1 MQASLVDVIC
11 DTSFLIHLATK
22 RIKNLSQLDTEI
34 GQIQFVV
41 PTVVINEL
49 NKLLSNETKKN
60 NASITLEYIKKLKI
74 IPMKGK
80 FADKEM
86 ILYVKNNGGIIATM
100 DKELKNRIK
109 KWKINKW
116 NERIFNNK
124 IKRKS
129 IS

>member
-74 IPMKGK
+74 IPMKGQ

-100 DKELKNRIK
+100 DKDLK
-109 KWKINKW
+109 
-116 NERIFNNK
+116 NK
-124 IKRKS
+124 IKENNGS
-129 IS
+129 IISFSNDRIVLEN

>member
-1 MQASLVDVIC
+1 MVDVIC

-49 NKLLSNETKKN
+49 NQLLSNETKKN
-60 NASITLEYIKKLKI
+60 NASITLRYIKKFRI
-74 IPMKGK
+74 IPLDGK

-100 DKELKNRIK
+100 DKDLK
-109 KWKINKW
+109 
-116 NERIFNNK
+116 NK
-124 IKRKS
+124 IKENKGS
-129 IS
+129 VISFSNDRIVLEN

>member
-1 MQASLVDVIC
+1 MVDVIC

-49 NKLLSNETKKN
+49 NKLLSNEAKKN
-60 NASITLEYIKKLKI
+60 NASITLQYIKKFKI
-74 IPMKGK
+74 IPLDGK

-100 DKELKNRIK
+100 DKDLK
-109 KWKINKW
+109 
-116 NERIFNNK
+116 NK
-124 IKRKS
+124 IKENKGS
-129 IS
+129 VISFSNDRIVLEN

>member
-22 RIKNLSQLDTEI
+22 RIKNLSQLNTEI

-49 NKLLSNETKKN
+49 NQLLSNETKKN
-60 NASITLEYIKKLKI
+60 YASITLEYIKKLKT
-74 IPMKGK
+74 IPMNGR

-86 ILYVKNNGGIIATM
+86 ILYVRNNGGIIATM
-100 DKELKNRIK
+100 DRELKN
-109 KWKINKW
+109 
-116 NERIFNNK
+116 K
-124 IKRKS
+124 IKENHGS
-129 IS
+129 VISFSNDRIVLEN

>member
-41 PTVVINEL
+41 PTVVISEL

-60 NASITLEYIKKLKI
+60 TASITLEYIKKLKI
-74 IPMKGK
+74 IPMKGQ

-100 DKELKNRIK
+100 DKELKN
-109 KWKINKW
+109 
-116 NERIFNNK
+116 K
-124 IKRKS
+124 IKENHGS
-129 IS
+129 VISFSNNRIVLEN

>member
-34 GQIQFVV
+34 GQIRFVV

-49 NKLLSNETKKN
+49 NQLLSNETKKN
-60 NASITLEYIKKLKI
+60 KASVTLEYIKKLKI
-74 IPMKGK
+74 IPMEGK

-86 ILYVKNNGGIIATM
+86 ILYLKNNGGIIATM
-100 DKELKNRIK
+100 DKELKN
-109 KWKINKW
+109 
-116 NERIFNNK
+116 K
-124 IKRKS
+124 IKDNHGS
-129 IS
+129 VISFSNDRIVLEN

>member
-41 PTVVINEL
+41 PSVVISEL

-74 IPMKGK
+74 IPMKGQ

-100 DKELKNRIK
+100 DKDLKNRIK
-109 KWKINKW
+109 ENNGSVISFSND
-116 NERIFNNK
+116 RIVLEN
-124 IKRKS
+124 
-129 IS
+129 

>member
-49 NKLLSNETKKN
+49 NKLLSNEAKKN
-60 NASITLEYIKKLKI
+60 NASITLQYIKKFKT
-74 IPMKGK
+74 IPLDGK

-100 DKELKNRIK
+100 DKDLK
-109 KWKINKW
+109 
-116 NERIFNNK
+116 NK
-124 IKRKS
+124 IKENKGS
-129 IS
+129 VISFSNDRIVLEN

>member
-49 NKLLSNETKKN
+49 NQLLSNEAKKN
-60 NASITLEYIKKLKI
+60 YASITLEYIKKLKT
-74 IPMKGK
+74 IPMNGR

-86 ILYVKNNGGIIATM
+86 ILYVRNNGGIIATM
-100 DKELKNRIK
+100 DRELKN
-109 KWKINKW
+109 
-116 NERIFNNK
+116 K
-124 IKRKS
+124 IKENHGS
-129 IS
+129 VISFSNDRIVLEN